1 MKCARPSGGGS
12 TFRGNRCQTLNS
24 READK
29 DKARDY
35 LCKSFILF
43 IRTRV
48 TIRKRFASSPAIH
61 RLSPAPIHHFLRRAA
76 GQHGVR
82 AWAMPLPAE
91 RGCELSEGAMR
102 NVAAFGF
109 LALTC
114 GTTA

>member
-29 DKARDY
+29 EEARDY

-48 TIRKRFASSPAIH
+48 TIRKRFSRSPAIH
-61 RLSPAPIHHFLRRAA
+61 RLSHAPIHHFLRRAA
-76 GQHGVR
+76 GQHEGPR
-82 AWAMPLPAE
+82 LGDARPAE
-91 RGCELSEGAMR
+91 RACELSEG
-102 NVAAFGF
+102 
-109 LALTC
+109 
-114 GTTA
+114 

>member
-1 MKCARPSGGGS
+1 MKCRALLEAAPPSREIVAR
-12 TFRGNRCQTLNS
+12 RLNS

-29 DKARDY
+29 EKARDY

-76 GQHGVR
+76 GQHGGPR
-82 AWAMPLPAE
+82 LGDGPPAE
-91 RGCELSEGAMR
+91 RACELSEG
-102 NVAAFGF
+102 
-109 LALTC
+109 
-114 GTTA
+114 

>member
-1 MKCARPSGGGS
+1 MKCRALLEAAPPSEE
-12 TFRGNRCQTLNS
+12 NRCQTLNS
-24 READK
+24 READQ

-61 RLSPAPIHHFLRRAA
+61 RLSHAPIHHFLRRAA
-76 GQHGVR
+76 GQHGGPR
-82 AWAMPLPAE
+82 LGNAPPAE
-91 RGCELSEGAMR
+91 RACELSEGAMR

-114 GTTA
+114 GTT